1 MANQKLHYKACALCR
16 HGSFVVKT
24 AAVSNLLVMQ
34 VSMLPEQDI
43 VESREMFMKL
53 DADGD
58 GMVSVQDLKKAG
70 SLAVGFEDQVRTC
83 GKKMGAKMV
92 L

>member
-1 MANQKLHYKACALCR
+1 
-16 HGSFVVKT
+16 
-24 AAVSNLLVMQ
+24 
-34 VSMLPEQDI
+34 MLPEQDI
-43 VESREMFMKL
+43 AESREIFMKL

-70 SLAVGFEDQVRTC
+70 SLAVGFEDQAPLRGGKTC
-83 GKKMGAKMV
+83 FFV

>member
-1 MANQKLHYKACALCR
+1 
-16 HGSFVVKT
+16 
-24 AAVSNLLVMQ
+24 
-34 VSMLPEQDI
+34 MLPEQDI

-83 GKKMGAKMV
+83 GKKWAKIV